1 MVNCGGGAGETKFN
15 RRGKTMR
22 ENVPL
27 AGRKEVTMRQVL
39 AGSAMALGGLAL
51 GARVAPARATGRQE
65 GMAKAPSSGANK
77 LRTTIHQE
85 LEFHAAPQR
94 IYEALLDSKQ
104 FAAFT
109 GLPAEIRRDAGGAI
123 SMFGARIVGR
133 NVELVADRRI
143 VQAWREASWE
153 PGVYSLVKFELKARG
168 TGTNLVFDHWGF
180 SEGDFDHLD
189 EGWKARYWEPLAKY
203 LAQNG

>member
-1 MVNCGGGAGETKFN
+1 
-15 RRGKTMR
+15 MR
-22 ENVPL
+22 QNERSV
-27 AGRKEVTMRQVL
+27 GRKEVTRRQL
-39 AGSAMALGGLAL
+39 LDGGAIALGGLAL
-51 GARVAPARATGRQE
+51 AAGLAQTRAASGQE
-65 GMAKAPSSGANK
+65 GMAKAPSSEANK

-85 LEFHAAPQR
+85 VEFHAAPPR

-109 GLPAEIRRDAGGAI
+109 GMPAEIQREVGGAI

-133 NVELVADRRI
+133 NVELVPNRRI

-153 PGVYSLVKFELKARG
+153 PGVYSLVKFELMAQG
-168 TGTNLVFDHWGF
+168 TRTKLVFDHWGF

-189 EGWKARYWEPLAKY
+189 AGWKSRYWEPLVKY